1 MHPGRGADLQLDEGH
16 PLRPG
21 SDQTTRARRAL
32 LRPCGAALAAAS
44 ALACLPREAAAH
56 VKWFAAYNVAAPPAA
71 LPEVLSGTFIA
82 VLALS
87 ALLMAVCFIYDG
99 LAADS
104 GFEERIDQMFEP
116 LKGRGPDILRVSL
129 GAFFLCLWL
138 LGGILLTPELKT
150 GSEAIS
156 WFQLLLA
163 LSTIWWRTTFV
174 AAIGVVVLYGMA
186 VLNYGIFHLIDYPI
200 FLGIAAYLTI
210 HSLDLTRLKPYAL
223 SILYA
228 AIAQTLLWASIEKW
242 AYASW
247 TLPLLMQHQDITLG
261 IDHRVYV
268 MLAGFVEFVAAF
280 LLLFGRL
287 SQRLASAMLL
297 GIFLAAIVD
306 FGKIDAVGHLMIIVS
321 LLVMTIEG
329 NTIVNRAV
337 QGRIQSLAIG
347 GLRLAATYIGFI
359 LLFFLMY
366 YGTHGLI
373 FGGLA

>member
-1 MHPGRGADLQLDEGH
+1 MTS
-16 PLRPG
+16 G
-21 SDQTTRARRAL
+21 SSQSARSRRAPI
-32 LRPCGAALAAAS
+32 RRRVAPLAAAGV
-44 ALACLPREAAAH
+44 LAGLSGDAAAH
-56 VKWFAAYNVAAPPAA
+56 VKWFAAYDVAAAPAA
-71 LPEVLSGTFIA
+71 LTEVFSQTFIA

-99 LAADS
+99 LAAEN
-104 GFEERIDQMFEP
+104 GLERRIDEIFEP
-116 LKGRGPDILRVSL
+116 LKGYGPDILRIGL

-163 LSTIWWRTTFV
+163 LSTIWWRTTFL
-174 AAIGVVVLYGMA
+174 AAIGVVILYGVA
-186 VLNYGIFHLIDYPI
+186 VINYGVFHLIDYPI
-200 FLGIAAYLTI
+200 FLGIAGYLTI
-210 HSLDLTRLKPYAL
+210 HSLDWTRLKPYAL

-228 AIAQTLLWASIEKW
+228 AVAQTLLWASIEKW
-242 AYASW
+242 AFASW
-247 TLPLLMQHQDITLG
+247 TLPLLAQHDGITLG

-287 SQRLASAMLL
+287 SQRLAAAMLL
-297 GIFLAAIVD
+297 GIFLAAVID

-337 QGRIQSLAIG
+337 QGRIQSLAVG
-347 GLRLAATYIGFI
+347 GLRLAVTYVGFI

-366 YGTHGLI
+366 YGTHSLT
-373 FGGLA
+373 FGSLA